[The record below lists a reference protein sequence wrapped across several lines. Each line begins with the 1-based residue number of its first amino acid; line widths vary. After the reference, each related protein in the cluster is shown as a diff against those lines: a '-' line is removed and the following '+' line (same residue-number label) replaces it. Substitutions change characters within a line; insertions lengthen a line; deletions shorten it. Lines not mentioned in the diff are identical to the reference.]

1 LQAQVY
7 AGIIPSCYLWLMLK
21 LPSQTDGGSI
31 SDDIP
36 GFLYCTAGTHPET
49 PAAYGP
55 SMFGVEPIRDMPVET

>member
-1 LQAQVY
+1 
-7 AGIIPSCYLWLMLK
+7 MLK

-36 GFLYCTAGTHPET
+36 GFLYCTAGIHPET